1 MKNLFDFFEQYNFTI
16 DENSPEEHEVGIDP
30 EMLGHIFENLLEE
43 NREKGAFY
51 TPKEIVHYMCQES
64 LIQYFIT
71 NLSDTSIDDIELFVN
86 GKKVPDTFTKKET
99 ASEIEKL
106 LLKVKICDPAIGS
119 GAFPMGLLKEIYE
132 CRRLIY
138 PYLRTNKKFDP
149 ALVKKEI
156 IQTAIHGVDIE
167 KGAVDIAR
175 LRFWLA
181 LVVDEE
187 EPQPLPNLDYKIMQG
202 NSLLEQF
209 EDVDMSKVASGTNL
223 KIIEP
228 ERDLFGNIK
237 EEQLAMT
244 FVKTEIVERIQQ
256 QTKNYFDENDINIK
270 AQIRNDINDCIHQ
283 HIEFNLELRE
293 KQLGRLINVSDEKVR
308 TGLKTKKKFDSYKET
323 LNNLRQTRKKL
334 HEIQNSDER
343 PYFLWHLFFK
353 DEFETGGFDIVIGNP
368 PYIQLQKMGKDADI
382 LEKSDF
388 KTFARTGDIY
398 CLFYEQGKNILK
410 KNGVLSYITSN
421 KWMRAGYGST
431 LRKYFVENCNPLKL
445 IDFGGYQVLA
455 NATVDTNIL
464 ILKNALYQ
472 NTTHTCILSRNL
484 KRLILLS
491 DYFRQNNQPSS
502 FENGN
507 SWVILSGIEQRIKSK
522 IEAAGI
528 KLKDW
533 KINIY
538 RGVLTGFNEAF
549 IISQETRDRLVSA
562 SSKNADIIRP
572 ILRGRDIQK
581 YKSLWSGLYIIGT
594 FPSLKVKIDQ
604 YPAVKN
610 HLLKFGKRRLEQSGL
625 EGARKE
631 TNNQWYETQ
640 DSINYWDD
648 FYKPKII
655 YPEITKFI
663 NFVLDRQEH
672 FYVNNKCFIL
682 TGEYIEF
689 LTAFLN
695 SSLFKFCFLNN
706 FPELMG
712 GTRELRKIFLEQIP
726 VIKITSDQNTQFKER
741 VERIQKL
748 KSANK
753 ETKALEKEI
762 DIMIYDLYNL
772 TDKEREAIGFIEIS

>member
-1 MKNLFDFFEQYNFTI
+1 
-16 DENSPEEHEVGIDP
+16 
-30 EMLGHIFENLLEE
+30 
-43 NREKGAFY
+43 
-51 TPKEIVHYMCQES
+51 
-64 LIQYFIT
+64 
-71 NLSDTSIDDIELFVN
+71 
-86 GKKVPDTFTKKET
+86 
-99 ASEIEKL
+99 
-106 LLKVKICDPAIGS
+106 
-119 GAFPMGLLKEIYE
+119 MGLLKEIYE

-293 KQLGRLINVSDEKVR
+293 KQLVRLINESDEKVR

-445 IDFGGYQVLA
+445 IDFVGYQVFE

-464 ILKNALYQ
+464 ILKNAVYQ
-472 NTTHTCILSRNL
+472 NTTDTSILRRNL
-484 KRLILLS
+484 KSLILLS
-491 DYFRQNNQPSS
+491 DYFRQNASVGK
-502 FENGN
+502 FGN
-507 SWVILSGIEQRIKSK
+507 ESWVILNSIEQKIKEK
-522 IEAAGI
+522 IELLGTPLKKWNIQINYGI
-528 KLKDW
+528 K
-533 KINIY
+533 
-538 RGVLTGFNEAF
+538 TGFNGPLEKGGCF
-549 IISQETRDRLVSA
+549 IISQEKRDELVGKCPKA
-562 SSKNADIIRP
+562 ADIIRP

-581 YKSLWSGLYIIGT
+581 FRAQWQGMYLISTHTGYKDSSGKYIKAIE
-594 FPSLKVKIDQ
+594 LKK
-604 YPAVKN
+604 YPAVKK
-610 HLLKFGKRRLEQSGL
+610 HLDKYRTEIESRLDQGITPYHLRSCI
-625 EGARKE
+625 
-631 TNNQWYETQ
+631 YM
-640 DSINYWDD
+640 DD

-772 TDKEREAIGFIEIS
+772 TDKQSEAIGFIEIS

>member
-1 MKNLFDFFEQYNFTI
+1 
-16 DENSPEEHEVGIDP
+16 
-30 EMLGHIFENLLEE
+30 
-43 NREKGAFY
+43 
-51 TPKEIVHYMCQES
+51 
-64 LIQYFIT
+64 
-71 NLSDTSIDDIELFVN
+71 
-86 GKKVPDTFTKKET
+86 
-99 ASEIEKL
+99 
-106 LLKVKICDPAIGS
+106 
-119 GAFPMGLLKEIYE
+119 MGLLKEIYE

-156 IQTAIHGVDIE
+156 IQPAIHGVDIE
-167 KGAVDIAR
+167 KGAVDSAR

-581 YKSLWSGLYIIGT
+581 FRAQWQGMYLISTHTGYKDSSGKYIKAIE
-594 FPSLKVKIDQ
+594 LKK
-604 YPAVKN
+604 YPAVKK
-610 HLLKFGKRRLEQSGL
+610 HLDKYRTEIESRLDQGITPYHLRSCI
-625 EGARKE
+625 
-631 TNNQWYETQ
+631 YM
-640 DSINYWDD
+640 DD

-663 NFVLDRQEH
+663 NFVLDE
-672 FYVNNKCFIL
+672 NNYFVEATSFL
-682 TGEYIEF
+682 MTGESLKYLLGMVNSKLLEWYFNQIGTATGVGTNRWKKYTIE
-689 LTAFLN
+689 LL
-695 SSLFKFCFLNN
+695 
-706 FPELMG
+706 
-712 GTRELRKIFLEQIP
+712 P
-726 VIKITSDQNTQFKER
+726 VIRTNTNE
-741 VERIQKL
+741 QK
-748 KSANK
+748 
-753 ETKALEKEI
+753 
-762 DIMIYDLYNL
+762 
-772 TDKEREAIGFIEIS
+772 

>member
-1 MKNLFDFFEQYNFTI
+1 
-16 DENSPEEHEVGIDP
+16 
-30 EMLGHIFENLLEE
+30 
-43 NREKGAFY
+43 
-51 TPKEIVHYMCQES
+51 
-64 LIQYFIT
+64 
-71 NLSDTSIDDIELFVN
+71 
-86 GKKVPDTFTKKET
+86 
-99 ASEIEKL
+99 
-106 LLKVKICDPAIGS
+106 
-119 GAFPMGLLKEIYE
+119 
-132 CRRLIY
+132 
-138 PYLRTNKKFDP
+138 
-149 ALVKKEI
+149 
-156 IQTAIHGVDIE
+156 
-167 KGAVDIAR
+167 
-175 LRFWLA
+175 
-181 LVVDEE
+181 
-187 EPQPLPNLDYKIMQG
+187 
-202 NSLLEQF
+202 
-209 EDVDMSKVASGTNL
+209 
-223 KIIEP
+223 
-228 ERDLFGNIK
+228 
-237 EEQLAMT
+237 
-244 FVKTEIVERIQQ
+244 
-256 QTKNYFDENDINIK
+256 
-270 AQIRNDINDCIHQ
+270 
-283 HIEFNLELRE
+283 
-293 KQLGRLINVSDEKVR
+293 
-308 TGLKTKKKFDSYKET
+308 
-323 LNNLRQTRKKL
+323 
-334 HEIQNSDER
+334 
-343 PYFLWHLFFK
+343 
-353 DEFETGGFDIVIGNP
+353 
-368 PYIQLQKMGKDADI
+368 MGKDADI

-398 CLFYEQGKNILK
+398 CLLYEQGKNILK

-445 IDFGGYQVLA
+445 IDFGGYQVFE

-581 YKSLWSGLYIIGT
+581 YTSLCSGLYIIGT

-625 EGARKE
+625 DGARKE

-655 YPEITKFI
+655 WGEISDKSKFAYDE
-663 NFVLDRQEH
+663 NNYFVEATSFLM
-672 FYVNNKCFIL
+672 
-682 TGEYIEF
+682 TGESLKYLLGMVNSKLLEWYFNQIGTATGVGTNRWKKYTIE
-689 LTAFLN
+689 LLPVIRTN
-695 SSLFKFCFLNN
+695 KN
-706 FPELMG
+706 EQ
-712 GTRELRKIFLEQIP
+712 KIFEELVDRAISIP
-726 VIKITSDQNTQFKER
+726 IESNYEIV
-741 VERIQKL
+741 QKL
-748 KSANK
+748 D
-753 ETKALEKEI
+753 ELVYR
-762 DIMIYDLYNL
+762 MYRL
-772 TDKEREAIGFIEIS
+772 TDEEISFISRVDVSR